1 MLTRHL
7 CRLSLAFT
15 LAPGMLLFSVLL
27 LLTAA
32 HVCFISGAPHHTTR
46 TNRST
51 PVIHHAI
58 PLTLDIHTASQYC
71 TSHRRLY
78 FDVHVEL
85 TPVRLHQPEILE
97 NRCEKGVYA
106 NNEARPK
113 I

>member
-1 MLTRHL
+1 MDDSHTLLMTDQSDLTSHKHAYHPGPRNASL
-7 CRLSLAFT
+7 LSASS
-15 LAPGMLLFSVLL
+15 A
-27 LLTAA
+27 
-32 HVCFISGAPHHTTR
+32 HHTSR

-51 PVIHHAI
+51 PAIHHAI
-58 PLTLDIHTASQYC
+58 PLTLYIRTASQYC

-85 TPVRLHQPEILE
+85 TPVRLHQTEILE

-106 NNEARPK
+106 NNDALPK